1 LGPGISSRYIS
12 SPLILFHRGSP
23 LNKILQNKK
32 GAALVVTLAII
43 SILVASAL
51 ELGKFTG
58 KSAMATLKEK
68 DMFQAEQYALSG
80 INLVKLIL
88 CEDAAKNT
96 IDSIQEP
103 WADSDILSQAVDE
116 MGLDGENLTIKITDE
131 LSKIQ
136 VNAMVKKFPGNVPDF
151 DQIKIWERFLQLRFS
166 EEKDLD
172 QRDPALIIN
181 CVKDWLDSLDDD
193 AITGISGAESDY
205 YLGSN
210 PPYVCANGPFN
221 HVDELLSVKGITKDL
236 LKDDN
241 IDEIDEMDE
250 MGEAAEQLN
259 LQDVFTVQGLD
270 REVLGNGRYRYK
282 GRININTAKVE
293 IIKALLPQGMEELAQ
308 NLVEFRAKKSEEGDV
323 FVNSLD
329 KGWYKKVI
337 ALSEKEQ
344 KKFESVISYSSN
356 LFKVESTGVENSSKI
371 KLAAWVQRER
381 QKESGKWICRIIQ
394 KERE

>member
-1 LGPGISSRYIS
+1 M
-12 SPLILFHRGSP
+12 
-23 LNKILQNKK
+23 NKILQNKK
-32 GAALVVTLAII
+32 GAALVVTLAIV
-43 SILVASAL
+43 SILVAAAL

-80 INLVKLIL
+80 INLVKLVL
-88 CEDAAKNT
+88 CEDAAKNRV
-96 IDSIQEP
+96 DSVQEA
-103 WADSDILSQAVDE
+103 WADSEMLSQAVDE
-116 MGLDGENLTIKITDE
+116 MGLEGENLTIKITDE

-136 VNAMVKKFPGNVPDF
+136 VNAMVKEFPGNVPDF
-151 DQIKIWERFLQLRFS
+151 DQIRIWERFLQLRFS

-181 CVKDWLDSLDDD
+181 SVKDWLDSLDDD
-193 AITGISGAESDY
+193 AITGISGAESGY
-205 YLGSN
+205 YLGLN

-241 IDEIDEMDE
+241 IDEMD
-250 MGEAAEQLN
+250 EAAEQLN
-259 LQDVFTVQGLD
+259 LQDVFTVQGID
-270 REVLGNGRYRYK
+270 HEVLENGRYRYK
-282 GRININTAKVE
+282 GKININTAEVE
-293 IIKALLPQGMEELAQ
+293 IIKALLPQGMEELAR
-308 NLVEFRAKKSEEGDV
+308 NLVEFREQKNEEGDV

-337 ALSEKEQ
+337 ELSEKEQ
-344 KKFESVISYSSN
+344 KKFERVISYSSN

-381 QKESGKWICRIIQ
+381 QKESGTWICRIIQ
-394 KERE
+394 MERE

>member
-1 LGPGISSRYIS
+1 
-12 SPLILFHRGSP
+12 

-32 GAALVVTLAII
+32 GAALVVTLAIV
-43 SILVASAL
+43 SILVAAAL

-88 CEDAAKNT
+88 CEDAAKNRV
-96 IDSIQEP
+96 DSIQEP
-103 WADSDILSQAVDE
+103 WADSVILSQAVDE
-116 MGLDGENLTIKITDE
+116 MGLEGENLTIKITDE

-136 VNAMVKKFPGNVPDF
+136 VNAMVKEFPGNVPDF
-151 DQIKIWERFLQLRFS
+151 DQIRIWERFLHLRFS

-205 YLGSN
+205 YLGLN

-241 IDEIDEMDE
+241 IDE
-250 MGEAAEQLN
+250 MGEEPEQLD

-270 REVLGNGRYRYK
+270 REVLKNGRYRYK
-282 GRININTAKVE
+282 GRININTAKIE
-293 IIKALLPQGMEELAQ
+293 IIKALLPQGMEELAR
-308 NLVEFRAKKSEEGDV
+308 NLVEFRAQKSEEGDV

-344 KKFESVISYSSN
+344 KKFERVISYSSN

-381 QKESGKWICRIIQ
+381 QKESGSWICRIIQ
-394 KERE
+394 MERE

>member
-1 LGPGISSRYIS
+1 
-12 SPLILFHRGSP
+12 

-32 GAALVVTLAII
+32 GAALVVTLAIV
-43 SILVASAL
+43 SILVAVAL

-96 IDSIQEP
+96 IDSIQEA

-116 MGLDGENLTIKITDE
+116 MGLEGENLNIKITDE

-136 VNAMVKKFPGNVPDF
+136 VNAMVKEFPGNVPDF
-151 DQIKIWERFLQLRFS
+151 DQIRIWERFLQLRFS

-172 QRDPALIIN
+172 QRDPTLIIN

-205 YLGSN
+205 YLGLN
-210 PPYVCANGPFN
+210 PSYVCANGPFN
-221 HVDELLSVKGITKDL
+221 YVDELLSVKGITKDL
-236 LKDDN
+236 LKDVN
-241 IDEIDEMDE
+241 IDEMD
-250 MGEAAEQLN
+250 EAAEQLN
-259 LQDVFTVQGLD
+259 LQDVFTVHGLD
-270 REVLGNGRYRYK
+270 REVLENSRYRYK

-293 IIKALLPQGMEELAQ
+293 IIKALLPQGMEELAR

-337 ALSEKEQ
+337 ELSEKEQ
-344 KKFESVISYSSN
+344 KKFERVISYSSN
-356 LFKVESTGVENSSKI
+356 LFKVESTGVENKSKI

-381 QKESGKWICRIIQ
+381 QKESGTWICRIIQ
-394 KERE
+394 MERE

>member
-1 LGPGISSRYIS
+1 
-12 SPLILFHRGSP
+12 

-32 GAALVVTLAII
+32 GAALIVTLAIV
-43 SILVASAL
+43 SILVAAAL
-51 ELGKFTG
+51 ELGRFAG
-58 KSAMATLKEK
+58 KSAMETLKEK

-80 INLVKLIL
+80 INLARLIL

-96 IDSIQEP
+96 TDSIQEP
-103 WADSDILSQAVDE
+103 WADSDILFQAVNE
-116 MGLDGENLTIKITDE
+116 MGLDSEHLTIKITDE

-136 VNAMVKKFPGNVPDF
+136 VNAMVKEFPGNVPDF
-151 DQIKIWERFLQLRFS
+151 DQIRIWERFLQLRFS
-166 EEKDLD
+166 EEKGLD

-205 YLGSN
+205 YLDLN

-241 IDEIDEMDE
+241 IDEIDEM
-250 MGEAAEQLN
+250 GEAAEQLN
-259 LQDVFTVQGLD
+259 FQDVFTVHGLD
-270 REVLGNGRYRYK
+270 GEVLENGRYSYK
-282 GRININTAKVE
+282 GRININTAKLEV
-293 IIKALLPQGMEELAQ
+293 IKALLPQGMEELAQ
-308 NLVEFRAKKSEEGDV
+308 DIVEFREEKSEEGDV
-323 FVNSLD
+323 FVNLLD

-344 KKFESVISYSSN
+344 KKFERVIFYSSN
-356 LFKVESTGVENSSKI
+356 LFKVESTGIENSSKI

-381 QKESGKWICRIIQ
+381 QKETGSWICRIIQ
-394 KERE
+394 MERE

>member
-1 LGPGISSRYIS
+1 M
-12 SPLILFHRGSP
+12 
-23 LNKILQNKK
+23 NKILQNKK
-32 GAALVVTLAII
+32 GVALVVTLAIV
-43 SILVASAL
+43 SILVAAAL

-88 CEDAAKNT
+88 CEDAAKNRV
-96 IDSIQEP
+96 DSIQEQ

-116 MGLDGENLTIKITDE
+116 MGLEQENLTIKITDE

-136 VNAMVKKFPGNVPDF
+136 VNAMVKEFPGNVPDF
-151 DQIKIWERFLQLRFS
+151 DQIRIWERFLQLRFS

-193 AITGISGAESDY
+193 AITGISGAESGY
-205 YLGSN
+205 YLGLN

-236 LKDDN
+236 LKDAN
-241 IDEIDEMDE
+241 IDEMDE
-250 MGEAAEQLN
+250 MGEAAEQLD

-270 REVLGNGRYRYK
+270 REVLENGRYRYK

-293 IIKALLPQGMEELAQ
+293 IIKALLPQGMEELAR
-308 NLVEFRAKKSEEGDV
+308 NLVEFREQKSEEGDV

-337 ALSEKEQ
+337 ALSEEEQ
-344 KKFESVISYSSN
+344 KKFERVITYSSN
-356 LFKVESTGVENSSKI
+356 IFKVESTGVENSSKI

-381 QKESGKWICRIIQ
+381 QKESGTWICRIIQ
-394 KERE
+394 MERE

>member
-1 LGPGISSRYIS
+1 M
-12 SPLILFHRGSP
+12 
-23 LNKILQNKK
+23 NKILQNKK
-32 GAALVVTLAII
+32 GVALVVTLAIV
-43 SILVASAL
+43 SILVAAAL

-68 DMFQAEQYALSG
+68 DMFQAEQYAVSG

-103 WADSDILSQAVDE
+103 WADSDKLSNAVNE
-116 MGLDGENLTIKITDE
+116 MGLDSEHLTIKITDE

-136 VNAMVKKFPGNVPDF
+136 VNAMVKEFPGNVSDF
-151 DQIKIWERFLQLRFS
+151 DQIRIWERFLQPTLS

-172 QRDPALIIN
+172 QSNPTLIIN

-205 YLGSN
+205 YLGLN
-210 PPYVCANGPFN
+210 LPYVCANGPFN
-221 HVDELLSVKGITKDL
+221 HVYELLSVKGITKDL

-241 IDEIDEMDE
+241 IDE
-250 MGEAAEQLN
+250 MGEAVEQLD

-270 REVLGNGRYRYK
+270 REVLENGRYRYK
-282 GRININTAKVE
+282 GRININTAKIE

-308 NLVEFRAKKSEEGDV
+308 DFVEFREQKSEEGDI

-344 KKFESVISYSSN
+344 KKFEHVITYSSN

-381 QKESGKWICRIIQ
+381 QKESGTWVCRIIQ
-394 KERE
+394 MERE